1 MTHLCAVFSMYRSWG
16 CCGVVATV
24 VDGIIRR
31 CALLLSV
38 VVLNET
44 TATRNVAVVSCW
56 SVVIY
61 LCDRDIAQVL
71 FPI

>member
-1 MTHLCAVFSMYRSWG
+1 MTHLYAVFSMYRSWG
-16 CCGVVATV
+16 CCGVVATA

-44 TATRNVAVVSCW
+44 TATFLVAVVSCW